1 MIEKKIYIVE
11 DEVVTSELIQSM
23 LRKQKYHFA
32 GSSTTGEQAIKD
44 LKQHPV
50 DLVLMDIF
58 LEGKLNGIET
68 AEYIYGK
75 LGIPVVYITAHADN
89 KTLHNAIKTNPF
101 GYEVKPVDETRLY
114 ATIEV
119 ALHKRKLEIQL
130 FHINNILNVLK
141 SSSKYLLTEKDE
153 AIMMKQVLNNL
164 VHPDIYKA
172 AWIIM
177 LDKNKQI
184 RTSYEQGFGAKSDL
198 LKKQVASGNL
208 TYCMIHAMHSDASKL
223 INVDEE
229 HCKDC
234 PIKEEYC
241 KNGVL
246 VRRLAYKNDVY
257 GVIYVSLWPG
267 TEAGLEERNL
277 FEELSNNIAFAIY
290 RNLLEHEKER
300 INRNLMAITQTDL
313 AILKSNKVDQLI
325 NDVCKIVVETGKYH
339 FVWIGFVNYENEQWP
354 IEPVAWH
361 GLGKDYMNK
370 LRLRIASKENYK
382 GPAYLAIMQGKSQII
397 DNIAKSKHF
406 APWRNNALKH
416 GYKSAMVIPLIAGNV
431 RIGIL
436 FIYSDQLNHF
446 DKEEAKLLKQLAGNM
461 SFGIQ
466 NLRIRDEKEKAE
478 RGLIS
483 SEKRLKLATE
493 VTNIGIWDWDLALD
507 RITYSNQ
514 WVKMLGYKMDDIS
527 IDTSFW
533 QNHLHPDDRETAL
546 KNLELHLSGK
556 TPIYLQEYRMKTKS
570 GDWIWIRDR
579 GKVIDRDAN
588 NKPLRA
594 IGIHQDITLWKEQ
607 EQKIRQLYIAV
618 EQSPASV
625 VITNSYAEIEYVNP
639 YFSKTTGYSFEEV
652 IGKNPRILKSGKQ
665 DRIFY
670 KKMWDIISTGGTW
683 HGEFCNKKKSG
694 ETYWESAS
702 ITPIKNKKGEITHY
716 LAIKTD
722 ITDKKLAAK
731 LLEQTAQQL
740 TTAQHIAKIGNWVWD
755 LKSGNITWS
764 EEMYEIYNVSPS
776 DFKPDIESLN
786 EKIIAEDRKTL
797 QKSIDEIFNEKSAF
811 EIEYRITAKPGAIKY
826 LAAIAKAIYDKNGK
840 PVAIQG
846 TVQDISNRKILEN
859 ALQKQIEFE
868 NVIAKLSIQLI
879 NLPEHHFGEALQ
891 LAISQLGAHSG
902 FDRCYI
908 YLIEPD
914 QNTLSYNYEWVRKG
928 IRKSHYQNTQ
938 LPVEDFKWLFNK
950 LKKNTI
956 LKISRVGALP
966 KKAKKLKDYLIKQDI
981 KSIAAIP
988 LIYNEKF
995 LGFVGLD
1002 AVNEKKILSTDLE
1015 DLIILAVQSI
1025 TNTII
1030 RIRNEQSM
1038 RQMNTRLK
1046 ELSEKLERAREEE
1059 RKAIALT
1066 LHDELG
1072 QMLTAIKLDIFWYIQ
1087 YFNTHKTDEAVDKK
1101 IKSTLEIVNNTLQTA
1116 RRISHELRPTVLD
1129 NFGLEAALDWL
1140 ISNFTK
1146 RSHIEINLDFV
1157 FDEKYMIAES
1167 RVTIYRIVQEA
1178 LTNILK
1184 HAEATKVEVNV
1195 YSKGA
1200 YLKLEIIDNGKGIE
1214 QAEIKNSSGL
1224 GIFSIKERL
1233 THWDG
1238 TFKITGEKG
1247 KGTKLLISIPLENIK
1262 TEN

>member
-1 MIEKKIYIVE
+1 MIEKRIYIVE
-11 DEVVTSELIQSM
+11 DEMVTSELIQGM

-32 GSSTTGEQAIKD
+32 GSSTTGEKAIRE
-44 LKQHPV
+44 LKQAPV

-58 LEGKLNGIET
+58 LEGKLSGIET
-68 AEYIYGK
+68 ARYIYEQ

-101 GYEVKPVDETRLY
+101 GYMVKPVDEARLY
-114 ATIEV
+114 AIIEV
-119 ALHKRKLEIQL
+119 ALHKRKLELQL
-130 FHINNILNVLK
+130 LHINSILNVLK
-141 SSSKYLLTEKDE
+141 SSSKYLLTGKDE
-153 AIMMKQVLNNL
+153 AKMMKQVLHNL

-177 LDKNKQI
+177 LDKDKQV
-184 RTSYEQGFGAKSDL
+184 RASYEQGFGSSSDAV
-198 LKKQVASGNL
+198 KKQMAQGELS
-208 TYCMIHAMHSDASKL
+208 YCMLNA
-223 INVDEE
+223 INNEEGIKMSLDEE
-229 HCKDC
+229 HCSDC

-241 KNGVL
+241 NSGVL
-246 VRRLAYKNDVY
+246 VRRLAYKDNVY
-257 GVIYVSLWPG
+257 GVIYVSLWPE
-267 TEAGLEERNL
+267 TEAGQEEKNL
-277 FEELSNNIAFAIY
+277 FEELSNNIGFAIY
-290 RNLLEHEKER
+290 RNNLEEEKER

-313 AILKSNKVDQLI
+313 AILKSNKVDKLI
-325 NDVCKIVVETGKYH
+325 NDVCKIIVDTGKYH
-339 FVWIGFVNYENEQWP
+339 FVWIGFVNYENQQWP

-361 GLGKDYMNK
+361 GLGKDYMSS

-397 DNIAKSKHF
+397 DNISTSNHF

-446 DKEEAKLLKQLAGNM
+446 NKEEAKLLKQLAGNM

-466 NLRIRDEKEKAE
+466 NLRIQDEKEKAE

-483 SEKRLKLATE
+483 SEQRLKLATE

-533 QNHLHPDDRETAL
+533 QNHLHPEDKETVL

-556 TPIYLQEYRMKTKS
+556 TSDYLQEYRMKSKS
-570 GDWIWIRDR
+570 GEWIWIRDH
-579 GKVIDRDAN
+579 GKVINRDVD

-607 EQKIRQLYIAV
+607 EQKIRQLYMAV

-625 VITNSYAEIEYVNP
+625 VITNAFAEIEYVNP
-639 YFSKTTGYSFEEV
+639 YFSKITGYSFEEV

-665 DRIFY
+665 NRIFY
-670 KKMWDIISTGGTW
+670 QKMWDIISTGGTW
-683 HGEFCNKKKSG
+683 HGEFCSRKKSG
-694 ETYWESAS
+694 EEYWESAS
-702 ITPIKNKKGEITHY
+702 ITPIKNKKNEITHY

-722 ITDKKLAAK
+722 ITNKKLAAK

-740 TTAQHIAKIGNWVWD
+740 TTAQHIASIGNWVWD
-755 LKSGNITWS
+755 LKSGKITWS
-764 EEMYEIYNVSPS
+764 EEIYNIYNV
-776 DFKPDIESLN
+776 KPESYKPHIESLS
-786 EKIIAEDRKTL
+786 EKVVTEDRQAL
-797 QKSIDEIFNEKSAF
+797 QNAIDKIFNDKATF
-811 EIEYRITAKPGAIKY
+811 EIEYKINSKPGQIKH
-826 LAAIAKAIYDKNGK
+826 LAAIGKAVYDKK
-840 PVAIQG
+840 RELVAIHG
-846 TVQDISNRKILEN
+846 TVQDISNRKALEN

-868 NVIAKLSIQLI
+868 NVIAKLSTRLI
-879 NLPEHHFGEALQ
+879 NLPENRFDKAIQSAL
-891 LAISQLGAHSG
+891 SQLGSQSG

-914 QNTLSYNYEWVRKG
+914 QNTFSYHYEWVRKG
-928 IRKSHYQNTQ
+928 IRKSHYQNKQ
-938 LPVEDFKWLFNK
+938 LPLKDFEWLFKK
-950 LKKNTI
+950 LRKNTV

-966 KKAKKLKDYLIKQDI
+966 KKAEKLKDYLKKQNI

-988 LIYNEKF
+988 LVYNKKF

-1002 AVNEKKILSTDLE
+1002 AINEKKILSNDMQ

-1025 TNTII
+1025 TNAII

-1038 RQMNTRLK
+1038 RQLNTRLK
-1046 ELSEKLERAREEE
+1046 GLSEKLETAREEE

-1087 YFNTHKTDEAVDKK
+1087 YFNTHKTDNILDNKML
-1101 IKSTLEIVNNTLQTA
+1101 STLEIVNNTLQTA

-1129 NFGLEAALDWL
+1129 NFGLEAALEWL

-1146 RSHIEINLDFV
+1146 RSHIEINLDFL
-1157 FDEKYMIAES
+1157 FDEKNMIAEA

-1195 YSKGA
+1195 YSKGE
-1200 YLKLEIIDNGKGIE
+1200 YLKLEVIDNGKGIE
-1214 QAEIKNSSGL
+1214 QEKIEQSTGL

-1233 THWDG
+1233 TRWDG
-1238 TFKITGEKG
+1238 TFRITGEKR